1 MFGYYPNS
9 ARFKMSFR
17 RVKFFHLVKDSLPGI
32 ADFLTKHPKQHQ
44 IKGLIG
50 ITSLNFRSNR
60 LGFEI
65 YPIKNKIYKLIK
77 MSAFLPINIL
87 SSVPDSRNKPSHEP
101 VYFFMS
107 KDVLFERH
115 ANFPE
120 KIYVLEENGL
130 IEGDGIT

>member
-1 MFGYYPNS
+1 
-9 ARFKMSFR
+9 
-17 RVKFFHLVKDSLPGI
+17 
-32 ADFLTKHPKQHQ
+32 
-44 IKGLIG
+44 
-50 ITSLNFRSNR
+50 
-60 LGFEI
+60 
-65 YPIKNKIYKLIK
+65 

-115 ANFPE
+115 ANFSE